1 MKLKRVLLPLVVL
14 SILCSILFSNV
25 SFADSDSYITL
36 ELDKTSAKVG
46 DIING
51 TLRINNI
58 KNFAGFQ
65 VNIRYN
71 QNVLQPVNPDTGEPY
86 TSTTMPGKGD
96 LLQNSNYGLIPLAS
110 HGLENGSLNFGR
122 MYLDAAKYKEANKP
136 ESTGVLGIIGFK
148 LLKDSATD
156 IILQDTGTLPN
167 SVSGTLVFNWDGETV
182 ESGYTVKQPQR
193 INAASS
199 QFEPLPTL
207 APKPTLS
214 SDSNQNVQDSKNDSN
229 ASDSAVNTNKPEA
242 PVESKSESSNLP
254 IIIAL
259 SAIVVILIIAA
270 AVFLFKKRK

>member
-1 MKLKRVLLPLVVL
+1 MKLKQVLLPLVVL

-51 TLRINNI
+51 TLKINNI

-71 QNVLQPVNPDTGEPY
+71 KNVLQPVNPDTGEPY
-86 TSTTMPGKGD
+86 TQNTMPGKGD
-96 LLQNSNYGLIPLAS
+96 LLQNSNYGLIPLVS

-148 LLKDSATD
+148 VLKDSATE
-156 IILQDTGTLPN
+156 IIFQDTGTLPN
-167 SVSGTLVFNWDGETV
+167 SVSGTLVFDWDGQTV

-193 INAASS
+193 INADSS

-207 APKPTLS
+207 APKPALS
-214 SDSNQNVQDSKNDSN
+214 TDSNQNVQDSKNDPN
-229 ASDSAVNTNKPEA
+229 ASDSTVNTNKPEA
-242 PVESKSESSNLP
+242 PVESESNLP

-270 AVFLFKKRK
+270 AVFVFKKRK

>member
-51 TLRINNI
+51 TLKINNI

-71 QNVLQPVNPDTGEPY
+71 KNVLQPVNPDTGEPY
-86 TSTTMPGKGD
+86 TQNTMPGKGD
-96 LLQNSNYGLIPLAS
+96 LLQNSNYGLIPLVS

-148 LLKDSATD
+148 VLKDSATE
-156 IILQDTGTLPN
+156 IIFQDTGTLPN
-167 SVSGTLVFNWDGETV
+167 SVSGTLVFNWDGQTV
-182 ESGYTVKQPQR
+182 ESGYSVKQPQK
-193 INAASS
+193 INPGSS
-199 QFEPLPTL
+199 QSEPLPTL

-214 SDSNQNVQDSKNDSN
+214 ADPKLNGQDSKTDPNT
-229 ASDSAVNTNKPEA
+229 SDSTDNTNKPKA
-242 PVESKSESSNLP
+242 PLESKSESNLP

-270 AVFLFKKRK
+270 AVFVFKKRK